1 MRISDWS
8 SDVCS
13 SDLAT
18 TRTESAR
25 LFDTAQ
31 TSASSTTE
39 EGRSLQSSIA
49 RVQDLSSQWSNT
61 LQTQFGMTKSE
72 ADKLARDTVL
82 TGRAGVGASGAVSGT
97 RGPLTGH
104 VDGKIGIQ
112 GNSNEK
118 RTNKQGV
125 TTHNKN
131 TNT

>member
-49 RVQDLSSQWSNT
+49 QVQDLSSQWSNT

-72 ADKLARDTVL
+72 ADKVARDTVL
-82 TGRAGVGASGAVSGT
+82 TGRAGVGASGGVCGK
-97 RGPLTGH
+97 RGPLSGK
-104 VDGKIGIQ
+104 VDGKSGNAGNTRDKIGKAP
-112 GNSNEK
+112 GRE
-118 RTNKQGV
+118 R
-125 TTHNKN
+125 
-131 TNT
+131 